1 MKSCLEP
8 CLDRRRFLRASAA
21 MAGTGALCA
30 LPTPRIARADQASA
44 TPNAAKLGWRV
55 TCAAYT
61 FHRLTFVETLEQV
74 ASLGLNA
81 VEAFEWQRLSAQHG
95 DVQTNATMPD
105 QVRQQVKQQLADR
118 GIDMVGLYCRDLDS
132 ETAARPVF
140 QFAKEMGVQ
149 YLVAEPAFEAYD
161 MLGQLCAEYRIK
173 LAVHNHPSPSRYY
186 NPETTLK
193 MVQGRGP
200 WIGACCDTGH
210 WVRSGF
216 QPVEALKKLEG
227 HIISFHLKDVDNFGE
242 RSAVCVPWG
251 EGAGQIAEILHEM
264 HRQRWQGDFGI
275 EYEPYSPENAQHAAE
290 CIAFL
295 EKIAGQLAG

>member
-1 MKSCLEP
+1 MKSSLEP
-8 CLDRRRFLRASAA
+8 CFDRRRFLK
-21 MAGTGALCA
+21 AGTVLAGTTALGG
-30 LPTPRIARADQASA
+30 LPSPGIARADEAEA
-44 TPNAAKLGWRV
+44 TPNAARLGWRV

-61 FHRLTFVETLEQV
+61 FNRLTFVETLRQV

-81 VEAFEWQRLSAQHG
+81 VEAFEWQRLSAEQG
-95 DVQTNATMPD
+95 DVQTNATMPAE
-105 QVRQQVKQQLADR
+105 VRQQVAGQLADR
-118 GIDMVGLYCRDLDS
+118 GIRMVGLYCRDLDS
-132 ETAARPVF
+132 EAAARPVF
-140 QFAKEMGVQ
+140 QFAKDMGVQ
-149 YLVAEPAFEAYD
+149 YLVAEPAFEAYE

-173 LAVHNHPSPSRYY
+173 LAVHNHPAPSRYY

-193 MVQGRGP
+193 MVRDRGP

-227 HIISFHLKDVDNFGE
+227 HIVSFHLKDVDKFGE
-242 RSAVCVPWG
+242 KSAVCVPWG
-251 EGAGQIAEILHEM
+251 EGAGQIGEILNEM

-275 EYEPYSPENAQHAAE
+275 EYEPYSPDNTQHAAQ

-295 EKIAGQLAG
+295 EKIAGQLVG